1 MSDQEEIERLKRIRD
16 RQIRLRD
23 PQAKD
28 HEIQH
33 RIASRYEKPKLTL
46 ESIIKDIP
54 GKWMG
59 MIVGGILGIIIAV
72 TLNVVLDFEVAWME
86 YALYLIV
93 AICAAMGRALGAAMD
108 WREEDHEA
116 LVKRSWK

>member
-1 MSDQEEIERLKRIRD
+1 MSDKDEIERLKRIRD

-28 HEIQH
+28 REVQH
-33 RIASRYEKPKLTL
+33 RIASRYKKPKLTVKSIL
-46 ESIIKDIP
+46 EDIP

-59 MIVGGILGIIIAV
+59 TILGAILGTVVAV
-72 TLNVVLDFEVAWME
+72 TLNLTLDFEVAWIE

>member
-1 MSDQEEIERLKRIRD
+1 MSNNDEIERLKRIRD
-16 RQIRLRD
+16 RQIQLRD

-28 HEIQH
+28 REVQH
-33 RIASRYEKPKLTL
+33 LVASRYKKPKLTL
-46 ESIIKDIP
+46 EGIIKDIP

-72 TLNVVLDFEVAWME
+72 TLNVVLDLKVVWME

-93 AICAAMGRALGAAMD
+93 AICAAMGRALGAATD
-108 WREEDHEA
+108 WREEDHEK

>member
-1 MSDQEEIERLKRIRD
+1 MSDNDEIERLKRIRD
-16 RQIRLRD
+16 RQIQLRD

-28 HEIQH
+28 REVQH
-33 RIASRYEKPKLTL
+33 RVASRYKKPELTVK
-46 ESIIKDIP
+46 SIIKDIP

-59 MIVGGILGIIIAV
+59 TILGAIVGIIIAV
-72 TLNVVLDFEVAWME
+72 ALNLALDFEAAWME
-86 YALYLIV
+86 YAIYLIV

-108 WREEDHEA
+108 WREEDHEK